1 VPLKK
6 TNPLLAY
13 NWGSVFLFS

>member
-13 NWGSVFLFS
+13 NWGSVFLLS